1 MMMSTTDAF
10 LTCHGTPNTNIVP
23 TIAASISSSSSSSTT
38 TTTTSRTRTISSS
51 SRKMSSLAVSASSS
65 STSTSTSGTSTS
77 SNNDNYDIVHV
88 DLSDG
93 RDYPIYIGTSYSDEQ
108 ASSMLS
114 SHVHGNKV
122 LIVTNDKIA
131 PMYLEKYQKL
141 LSADQEGKDVVTL
154 VLPDGE
160 EYKSMEI
167 LQLILDKA
175 LEETLDR
182 KCTFV
187 ALGGGVIGDMVGF
200 AAAIYQRG
208 VNFIQIPTTVMAMV
222 DSSVGGK
229 TGVNHPL
236 GKNMIGAFHQPQCV
250 FIDTDTLSTLPDRE
264 LQSGIAEIIK
274 YGLIRDA
281 ALFEWL
287 EDNMDLLL
295 KRDPSATR
303 YAVKRSCENKAE
315 VVKADEKEAGLRAT
329 LNLGHTFGHAIESG
343 SGYGTWL
350 HGEAVAIGTA
360 MAATMSAELGW
371 IDPDLVQRTY
381 RLLEKANLPVELPV
395 DSPMDR
401 ATFLRYMAA
410 DKKVANGQ
418 LRLIL
423 LKGPLGNCVFTGDFD
438 QTAMIKTID
447 EFVAECCGPNS

>member
-1 MMMSTTDAF
+1 M
-10 LTCHGTPNTNIVP
+10 
-23 TIAASISSSSSSSTT
+23 SSTT
-38 TTTTSRTRTISSS
+38 KAET
-51 SRKMSSLAVSASSS
+51 
-65 STSTSTSGTSTS
+65 
-77 SNNDNYDIVHV
+77 NNYDVVKV

-93 RDYPIYIGTSYSDEQ
+93 RDYPIYIGTSYTDEQ

-114 SHVHGNKV
+114 SHVHGSKV
-122 LIVTNDKIA
+122 LIVTNDRIA
-131 PMYLEKYQKL
+131 PMYLEKYRAL
-141 LSADQEGKDVVTL
+141 LSQEGKDVFTL

-160 EYKSMEI
+160 EYKSMDI
-167 LQLILDKA
+167 LQRVLDKA

-287 EDNMDLLL
+287 EENMDKLLT
-295 KRDPSATR
+295 RDASATR

-360 MAATMSAELGW
+360 MAASMSAEMGW
-371 IDPDLVQRTY
+371 IDQDLVQRTY
-381 RLLEKANLPVELPV
+381 RILEQAKLPVDLPV
-395 DSPMDR
+395 DSPMDQ
-401 ATFLRYMAA
+401 ATFLKYMAA

-423 LKGPLGNCVFTGDFD
+423 LKGPLGNCVFTGDFEQD
-438 QTAMIKTID
+438 AMVKTID
-447 EFVAECCGPNS
+447 EFVAECGQKAKV

>member
-1 MMMSTTDAF
+1 MGEGD
-10 LTCHGTPNTNIVP
+10 
-23 TIAASISSSSSSSTT
+23 
-38 TTTTSRTRTISSS
+38 
-51 SRKMSSLAVSASSS
+51 
-65 STSTSTSGTSTS
+65 
-77 SNNDNYDIVHV
+77 SNFDVVKV
-88 DLSDG
+88 DLTGG
-93 RDYPIYIGTSYSDEQ
+93 RDYPIYIGTGYSDEQ
-108 ASSMLS
+108 VSEMLT
-114 SHVHGNKV
+114 SHIEGSKAL
-122 LIVTNDKIA
+122 LITNDRIA
-131 PMYLEKYQKL
+131 PMYLEKYEKL
-141 LSADQEGKDVVTL
+141 IKQHKEVHTL

-160 EYKSMEI
+160 EHKSMEI
-167 LQLILDKA
+167 LQRILDKA
-175 LEETLDR
+175 LEEKLDR
-182 KCTFV
+182 KCTFL

-250 FIDTDTLSTLPDRE
+250 FVDTDTLSTLPDRE
-264 LQSGIAEIIK
+264 LQSGISEIIK

-281 ALFEWL
+281 EFFEWL
-287 EDNMDLLL
+287 EENMENLLQ
-295 KRDPSATR
+295 RDPQAMR
-303 YAVKRSCENKAE
+303 FAVKRSCENKAA

-360 MAATMSAELGW
+360 MATSMSARMGW
-371 IDPDLVQRTY
+371 IDQDLVERTY
-381 RLLEKANLPVELPV
+381 RLLDRANLPVELPV
-395 DSPMDR
+395 DSPMDQ
-401 ATFLRYMAA
+401 ATFLKYMAA

-423 LKGPLGNCVFTGDFD
+423 LKGALGDCVFTGDFD
-438 QTAMIKTID
+438 QDAMVKTID
-447 EFVAECCGPNS
+447 DFVAECEGVKNFSP